1 MTYATSGF
9 RYTSVTCS
17 ICKRVYETGHFFG
30 KDERLICHKCVVH
43 VKGVGIVYHSTLP
56 NGFITTEDRVQR
68 AITWLK
74 YHDKWDEVNANIV
87 ADRLEG

>member
-1 MTYATSGF
+1 MSFGRGF
-9 RYTSVTCS
+9 NSATCS
-17 ICKRVYETGHFFG
+17 ICKRVYGTRHFFS

-43 VKGVGIVYHSTLP
+43 VKGVGIVYHDTLP
-56 NGFITTEDRVQR
+56 DGGFITTEDRVQR

-87 ADRLEG
+87 ADRLEGA